1 MVRDSVSLRS
11 CECKRDFVVTIKT
24 QPEGV
29 VFGQRL
35 RELRLARDLSQYA
48 LADLCGSHKPFI
60 SELERGVKG
69 PSLTM
74 VLRLAE
80 ALACRVYDLVEVFDH
95 VAKTRTRKKS

>member
-1 MVRDSVSLRS
+1 
-11 CECKRDFVVTIKT
+11 VTIKT

-29 VFGQRL
+29 IFGQRL

-60 SELERGVKG
+60 SELERGVKV

-74 VLRLAE
+74 ILRLAE
-80 ALACRVYDLVEVFDH
+80 ALHCRVYDLVEVFD
-95 VAKTRTRKKS
+95 KKSERMRKRDKS

>member
-1 MVRDSVSLRS
+1 MVRDSVSLVDP
-11 CECKRDFVVTIKT
+11 ECKRDFLVTIKT

-29 VFGQRL
+29 IFGKRL

-60 SELERGVKG
+60 SELERGVKV

-74 VLRLAE
+74 VLRLAH
-80 ALACRVYDLVEVFDH
+80 ALQCRVYDLVKVFDQPRRQ
-95 VAKTRTRKKS
+95 ASS